1 MEEKVTDG
9 RRIAGHEERR
19 HSMIH
24 LAERAFHQ
32 TYFLNNNQEYKSWLL
47 LN

>member
-24 LAERAFHQ
+24 LAERVFHH
-32 TYFLNNNQEYKSWLL
+32 TYFFNYNQEYKS
-47 LN
+47 